1 MKKLNLLLKV
11 EVEGRQ
17 RCGGEEGDS
26 WGGEREGGGGGGSDR
41 WRGGGYGS
49 EGERDGECGAFVYTR
64 KCGGFQISDINTNLK
79 RVAPTQKKAK
89 IWVTFPQINH
99 ATATLN

>member
-17 RCGGEEGDS
+17 RCGEGGNS
-26 WGGEREGGGGGGSDR
+26 WGGEREGGGGGSDW

-49 EGERDGECGAFVYTR
+49 EGEKDGECGAFVYTR

-79 RVAPTQKKAK
+79 RVTPTQK
-89 IWVTFPQINH
+89 
-99 ATATLN
+99 